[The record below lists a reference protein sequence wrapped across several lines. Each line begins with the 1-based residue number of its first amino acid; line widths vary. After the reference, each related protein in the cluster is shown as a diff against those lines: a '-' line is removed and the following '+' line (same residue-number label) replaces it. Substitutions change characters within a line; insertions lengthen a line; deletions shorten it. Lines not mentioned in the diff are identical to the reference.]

1 MTKPL
6 FKPRKPRAIYESTKK
21 SLLNHIKNS
30 NSITELTKNDFYC
43 ISKLPALP
51 SILNKSHETLS
62 GYSDNVSNYSVTVS
76 EEGIFVWSYQSTDTS
91 PLVIEFPIDND
102 DIESEDKIL
111 PLAILTR
118 PLNNKEPGIVI
129 INGKSGLLKFYK
141 NVQHSPALGL
151 INNKNFEITIPL
163 KIHKGEFITFA
174 ENIEPAGIVVVTSW
188 KRVILVSLRD
198 YQNKPRLHCLEL
210 LKSSTNI
217 LKFFNVGNDS
227 INQDIV
233 SIRPGKL
240 FQNGIKQEIIIQEI
254 NGLIHNITVNLA
266 SNNGLPNIDEST
278 SFKYAIGPYV
288 ESSIDGFNS
297 LSSSNIQ
304 YLDIW
309 KLHTTQTENTFLILC
324 LISDH
329 FNKHDQSLV
338 LVTAKVERT
347 GVLVYGSHISN
358 RFNGKLVNKAKLFV
372 PNPETTAFVITDNSI
387 ILTDMD
393 YSYFLSKG
401 TILYYKSRWEDI
413 INIKNDIDI
422 IGLGYEDKTVDNNPA
437 VILLTSNFG
446 VLRVERFNNGKIE
459 DYSSNPQTLV
469 KSHIE
474 QAIFYSNSKAAI
486 DFNLYENFNEQIIS
500 LAVEDIIFEVM
511 NSTSQYLPNSLPT
524 IKTLLDKKYQVLE
537 NLDTFITEN
546 YNISESIKLKI
557 IYGLEKVQFSN
568 LFYSFLDKNDA
579 FGKDSKIILS
589 RIITS
594 EFKEFTGSKDII
606 RKFFNEKIE
615 SINYIFTQFVNVA
628 IEQDLN
634 SIYLLDLVTTSLYDG
649 VLNIDIPKLEN
660 IRRRKSWIFETDVF
674 FNIEKYFQTR
684 FFTEN
689 SFVHPIEVRKNIS
702 KLCNV
707 FYYFIN
713 QAINYMNL
721 ESNNDIK
728 TYSKWY
734 NINKVKWIQILLSN
748 QLIEEAIIL
757 VEQYK
762 DFNSLSI
769 ILEDEREKI
778 IDTYGLNSIQYD
790 EIIVKYYVYFEK
802 YHYAFAESLFNHYI
816 NHDNI
821 QTLLTGFPRYKH
833 LLDQFLIS
841 NQDKV
846 SSVAWISYL
855 NDGKYAQSCDA
866 LLNSARLFNNES
878 QSNQELKYSLAK
890 LSAIASKNEDNVNLD
905 ENLFTIETKLI
916 LIRIQKSLY
925 QYVNEIFP
933 NAEGNED
940 LVFNSFVKN
949 FLNPRIDDSTLHAIF
964 KPTFKDF
971 ISNKQLS
978 ENELIKYLTFVKPTA
993 KFANGFANAFKI
1005 ASLFTDESDYKT
1017 TTKSIWCRLLSITD
1031 DWEDIIKT
1039 DKKTDEYVRRKVQNS
1054 TILKTIKSF
1063 NDDKELLVLEE
1074 LLTDEE
1080 DYFNDENILL
1090 SELNKT
1096 YFNIA
1101 RKNIEKY
1108 NILDWIKSIRN
1119 QDDLYI

>member
-6 FKPRKPRAIYESTKK
+6 FKPRKPRTINETTKK
-21 SLLNHIKNS
+21 SLLNHVKNS

-51 SILNKSHETLS
+51 SILSKSQTSLS
-62 GYSDNVSNYSVTVS
+62 GYSDNISNYSVTVS
-76 EEGIFVWSYQSTDTS
+76 EEGIFVWSYQSTDIS
-91 PLVIEFPIDND
+91 PLVIEFPIDD
-102 DIESEDKIL
+102 AEEIDDKIL

-129 INGKSGLLKFYK
+129 INGRTGLLKFYK

-163 KIHKGEFITFA
+163 KCNKGEFITFA
-174 ENIEPAGIVVVTSW
+174 ENVEPAGIVVVTSW

-210 LKSSTNI
+210 LKSSNI

-233 SIRPGKL
+233 SIRPGKT
-240 FQNGIKQEIIIQEI
+240 FQNGVKQEIIIQEI
-254 NGLIHNITVNLA
+254 NGLIHSVTVNLA
-266 SNNGLPNIDEST
+266 SNNGLPNIDVSS
-278 SFKYAIGPYV
+278 SFKFAIGPYV
-288 ESSIDGFNS
+288 ESSVDGFNS
-297 LSSSNIQ
+297 LSNSNIQ

-309 KLHTTQTENTFLILC
+309 KLNTTQTDNTFLILC

-329 FNKHDQSLV
+329 FNKDSQSLV
-338 LVTAKVERT
+338 LVTAKIERS

-358 RFNGKLVNKAKLFV
+358 RFNGKSVTKAKLFV
-372 PNPETTAFVITDNSI
+372 PNPETTAFVIIDNSI

-401 TILYYKSRWEDI
+401 TVLYYKPRWEDT
-413 INIKNDIDI
+413 INIKSDIDI
-422 IGLGYEDKTVDNNPA
+422 IGFGYEDKSLESNPA
-437 VILLTSNFG
+437 IILLTSNFG
-446 VLRVERFNNGKIE
+446 VLRVERFNNDKIE

-486 DFNLYENFNEQIIS
+486 DFNLYENFNQAVINLAIEEIIH
-500 LAVEDIIFEVM
+500 EVI

-524 IKTLLDKKYQVLE
+524 IKTLLDRKYQVLE
-537 NLDTFITEN
+537 NLDKFVNEN
-546 YNISESIKLKI
+546 YQVSESIKLQI

-568 LFYSFLDKNDA
+568 LFYSFLDKNDEY
-579 FGKDSKIILS
+579 GKDSKRILS
-589 RIITS
+589 KIITS
-594 EFKEFTGSKDII
+594 EYKDYTNSKDII

-615 SINYIFTQFVNVA
+615 SINYIFTKFINQA
-628 IEQDLN
+628 IEEDLN

-649 VLNIDIPKLEN
+649 VLDIDVNKVEN
-660 IRRRKSWIFETDVF
+660 IERRKSWIFETDVF

-684 FFTEN
+684 FFTD
-689 SFVHPIEVRKNIS
+689 SFVHPIEVRKNLS

-721 ESNNDIK
+721 ELNNDLK

-757 VEQYK
+757 VEHYK
-762 DFNSLSI
+762 DFNSLSV
-769 ILEDEREKI
+769 ILEDERDKI
-778 IDTYGLNSIQYD
+778 IDTFGLDSVQYND
-790 EIIVKYYVYFEK
+790 LIVKYYVYFEK
-802 YHYAFAESLFNHYI
+802 YNYEFAESLFNYFL
-816 NHDNI
+816 NNNKI
-821 QTLLTGFPRYKH
+821 QTLLTGFPRYKN
-833 LLDQFLIS
+833 LLDQFLDS
-841 NQDKV
+841 NKDKV

-855 NDGKYAQSCDA
+855 NDGKYVQSCES
-866 LLNSARLFNNES
+866 LLNSAQSFANES

-890 LSAIASKNEDNVNLD
+890 LSAIASKNNDDMD
-905 ENLFTIETKLI
+905 EKLFVIETKLI

-925 QYVNEIFP
+925 HYANEIFP
-933 NAEGNED
+933 NSEGNEEI
-940 LVFNSFVKN
+940 LFQSFIKN
-949 FLNPRIDDSTLHAIF
+949 YLNPRIDNSTLHAIF
-964 KPTFKDF
+964 ESSFEDF
-971 ISNKQLS
+971 LHNKQLS

-993 KFANGFANAFKI
+993 KFSNGFANAFKI
-1005 ASLFTDESDYKT
+1005 ASLFTNEIDYKI
-1017 TTKSIWCRLLSITD
+1017 TTKNIWCRLLAITD
-1031 DWEDIIKT
+1031 NWDDLIKT
-1039 DKKTDEYVRRKVQNS
+1039 DEKTDEFVKRKVQNS
-1054 TILKTIKSF
+1054 VIFKTITSF
-1063 NDDKELLVLEE
+1063 NDDKELLVLNE
-1074 LLTDEE
+1074 LLSDEE
-1080 DYFNDENILL
+1080 DSFNDASILL

-1101 RKNIEKY
+1101 RRNIEKY
-1108 NILDWIKSIRN
+1108 NILEWIKSVKN
-1119 QDDLYI
+1119 QDDLYM